1 MEYLSQLSGR
11 DDTAKGT
18 ATRIGYLLKHD
29 VCHVLFA
36 KPMAR

>member
-18 ATRIGYLLKHD
+18 ATRIGYLPKHD
-29 VCHVLFA
+29 GCHALLA
-36 KPMAR
+36 KPMAG